1 MFFESDKKAF
11 HKSVRIQSTPER
23 KKEASK
29 DESRAHAAR
38 EEEFAEHSSV
48 DGNAGGC
55 ISDGSGIDAW
65 IHATHHRRG
74 YQV

>member
-1 MFFESDKKAF
+1 MRKKRFIFLTVDRA
-11 HKSVRIQSTPER
+11 HQRER